1 MKFLALI
8 ALVLTSVTAQA
19 GVVGECGTLNAL
31 ENLAEPWEENTKT
44 FYNGQVRIALVDTGG
59 EPVCCST
66 HLVIMVPQNDEMG
79 GSKCMVYSQV
89 KYSEEEIPSYMGFQ
103 NIDFKNIEASYDS
116 TKGLTLS
123 IPYTTYIDGI
133 DSKYGVGKVRINL
146 SKSNSVKFLK

>member
-8 ALVLTSVTAQA
+8 ALVLSSVTAQA

-31 ENLAEPWEENTKT
+31 ENLAEPWEKNTKT

-66 HLVIMVPQNDEMG
+66 HLVIMVPQEDEMG

-89 KYSEEEIPSYMGFQ
+89 KYSDEEIPSYMGFQ
-103 NIDFKNIEASYDS
+103 NIDFQNIQANYVSG
-116 TKGLTLS
+116 KGLTLS

-133 DSKYGVGKVRINL
+133 DSTSGVGKVLIDL
-146 SKSNSVKFLK
+146 SKEQSVKLLK